1 MRYLVQLL
9 IPILIFAGVAYV
21 LMRSRRQ
28 DSGESGDEVSGPGSD
43 TGPFLV
49 ILIVS
54 AAVAL
59 GAAYVLQSMW
69 E

>member
-1 MRYLVQLL
+1 MRYLLQLL
-9 IPILIFAGVAYV
+9 IPILIFAGVAYA
-21 LMRSRRQ
+21 LTRGRRRGGQ
-28 DSGESGDEVSGPGSD
+28 ESGDEATQPGSD
-43 TGPFLV
+43 TGPFVV

-59 GAAYVLQSMW
+59 GAAYMLQSMW